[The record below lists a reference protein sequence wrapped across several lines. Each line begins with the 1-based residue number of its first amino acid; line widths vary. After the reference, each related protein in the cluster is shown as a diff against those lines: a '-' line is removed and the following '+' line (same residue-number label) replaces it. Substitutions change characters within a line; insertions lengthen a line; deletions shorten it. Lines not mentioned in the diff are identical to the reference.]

1 MNFNELLI
9 TDKVDLLE
17 HKDQIFELFH
27 SCFGTELDFEIWKWA
42 YLENPNGSPI
52 VSLFYD
58 NNTLVGQYAII
69 PVRLSNSEQVIK
81 CALSMTVMVHR
92 SYRRYGVFV
101 EQAERVYEK
110 ATELE
115 FDVVYGFPNLKSA
128 PGVIKRLGWFVD
140 KEHSVCALKKHEIV
154 HLLDRP
160 KDAEAFSFDLNSE
173 MQLDWRTKKPG
184 YQLKVFND
192 HLIMKGFGERNDI
205 LYIDGDGAQDLNDKE
220 DYNILVK
227 RDNLTGENRFD
238 YIFGFRALTKSNCSY
253 KFTPQ
258 LIMSDVF

>member
-1 MNFNELLI
+1 MNFNRILI
-9 TDKVDLLE
+9 TDKEDLLE

-27 SCFGTELDFEIWKWA
+27 SCFGTELNFEIWKWA
-42 YLENPNGSPI
+42 NFENPNGSPI

-58 NNTLVGQYAII
+58 NNTLIGHYAFI
-69 PVRLSNSEQVIK
+69 PVLLSNSEQVIK
-81 CALSMTVMVHR
+81 CGLSMTVMVHR

-101 EQAERVYEK
+101 EQAKKVYEK
-110 ATELE
+110 ASELE
-115 FDVVYGFPNLKSA
+115 FDLVYGFPNLKSA
-128 PGVIKRLGWFVD
+128 PGVAKRLGWTLD
-140 KEHSVCALKKHEIV
+140 EEYSVCTLKKHEIV
-154 HLLDRP
+154 HLLDHP
-160 KDAEAFSFDLNSE
+160 KNAAAFSFDVNSE

-184 YQLKVFND
+184 YKLKVSND

-205 LYIDGDGAQDLNDKE
+205 LYVDGDCAQYLNDEE

-227 RDNLTGENRFD
+227 RDNPADGDHFD
-238 YIFGFRALTKSNCSY
+238 YVFGYRVLNKSNCPY